1 MLSYNDRLRIRRK
14 KKRPALCGLVSIF
27 CIYRM
32 GKIACD
38 SVNITLTCRASTEE
52 CAIGRGYF
60 SSDADRLRH
69 KYNGLIRKCSTTR
82 AIGFFHP
89 SSSPEVRLSV
99 QKGWLS
105 PAWAVRTARGWSL
118 GSRSHQTRRC
128 TDSGNHP

>member
-1 MLSYNDRLRIRRK
+1 VWLLSYHDRLRIRSK

-82 AIGFFHP
+82 GVEYRNWLDKK
-89 SSSPEVRLSV
+89 SSSEVKLCVFIDSKRRWRNV
-99 QKGWLS
+99 Q
-105 PAWAVRTARGWSL
+105 PMIVF
-118 GSRSHQTRRC
+118 
-128 TDSGNHP
+128 